1 MGPRKKTYANAN
13 HWRSSVTQQRLDDL
27 AASIENE
34 FWHDDFCMGILEIYW
49 NLKSL
54 LEIQEISWNLI
65 VPSGIFYVID
75 QWLTI
80 DNDIQS

>member
-1 MGPRKKTYANAN
+1 
-13 HWRSSVTQQRLDDL
+13 
-27 AASIENE
+27 
-34 FWHDDFCMGILEIYW
+34 MGILEIYW

-75 QWLTI
+75 Q
-80 DNDIQS
+80 